1 MAAIPAPPD
10 DAKEFHKVK
19 RVSFFGR
26 KVPIVM
32 QNENGPCPLLGIAN
46 ALLLRNALALGGAAD
61 RPEVSTSE
69 LMSLIAARLLDAN
82 ARSESDLAAPSA
94 LDATDAA
101 TREATRQNR
110 EQNVADAMA
119 VLPALATGLDVNVRF
134 RHALDFEFTAELA
147 IFDLLDVTLCHA
159 WVVDPDDAPTA
170 EAVAGRSYNQ
180 LVERIVALDS
190 PADAKASAKAS
201 ENKGSDEEERR
212 SPPSEKTPSPRR
224 NSSEEEL
231 LRRAVEASLNVDG
244 DEPVGD
250 LSSDPP
256 RSPPP
261 RNFSPSPSTEKLL
274 LSDFLERS
282 ASQLTPYG
290 LANARA
296 SVKERELV
304 VFFRN
309 NHFATVFKLNG
320 ALYLLVTDQGYLGE
334 PDVVW
339 EVLAEPEV
347 PSEPSA
353 GGPVPVA
360 PAVPVGSFVTGDFA
374 PFAPHADPAAAAR
387 SARTE
392 EEAQMAAA
400 LLASAAEARGGA
412 GGRVPDPGGRA
423 GANPSAND
431 GSGGSE
437 ATLLPNDFLRA
448 IPSGARRDVPDAK
461 PSTPSDAAAAPT
473 RHLHHQSSADADYA
487 LAMQLQAEFEEEERR
502 DEERRARARREA
514 AEREAAERE
523 REATRRPAGR
533 RAAGPGAA
541 TTGAAERNRR
551 RHANRRPSSSSD
563 CAVM

>member
-1 MAAIPAPPD
+1 
-10 DAKEFHKVK
+10 
-19 RVSFFGR
+19 
-26 KVPIVM
+26 
-32 QNENGPCPLLGIAN
+32 
-46 ALLLRNALALGGAAD
+46 
-61 RPEVSTSE
+61 
-69 LMSLIAARLLDAN
+69 
-82 ARSESDLAAPSA
+82 
-94 LDATDAA
+94 
-101 TREATRQNR
+101 
-110 EQNVADAMA
+110 MA

-250 LSSDPP
+250 SSSDPP

-304 VFFRN
+304 VFFGF
-309 NHFATVFKLNG
+309 H
-320 ALYLLVTDQGYLGE
+320 
-334 PDVVW
+334 PDDRKYPLACSIGK
-339 EVLAEPEV
+339 VLIKA
-347 PSEPSA
+347 SS
-353 GGPVPVA
+353 
-360 PAVPVGSFVTGDFA
+360 
-374 PFAPHADPAAAAR
+374 DPWAKTLIEHHGFLR
-387 SARTE
+387 QLDSYQIRICNS
-392 EEAQMAAA
+392 A
-400 LLASAAEARGGA
+400 LLRSKHKIEELF
-412 GGRVPDPGGRA
+412 
-423 GANPSAND
+423 N
-431 GSGGSE
+431 
-437 ATLLPNDFLRA
+437 L
-448 IPSGARRDVPDAK
+448 
-461 PSTPSDAAAAPT
+461 
-473 RHLHHQSSADADYA
+473 
-487 LAMQLQAEFEEEERR
+487 QL
-502 DEERRARARREA
+502 
-514 AEREAAERE
+514 
-523 REATRRPAGR
+523 
-533 RAAGPGAA
+533 
-541 TTGAAERNRR
+541 
-551 RHANRRPSSSSD
+551 
-563 CAVM
+563 

>member
-82 ARSESDLAAPSA
+82 ARSERDLAAPSA

-250 LSSDPP
+250 SSSDPP

-353 GGPVPVA
+353 GGA
-360 PAVPVGSFVTGDFA
+360 C
-374 PFAPHADPAAAAR
+374 
-387 SARTE
+387 E
-392 EEAQMAAA
+392 
-400 LLASAAEARGGA
+400 
-412 GGRVPDPGGRA
+412 
-423 GANPSAND
+423 
-431 GSGGSE
+431 
-437 ATLLPNDFLRA
+437 
-448 IPSGARRDVPDAK
+448 
-461 PSTPSDAAAAPT
+461 
-473 RHLHHQSSADADYA
+473 
-487 LAMQLQAEFEEEERR
+487 
-502 DEERRARARREA
+502 
-514 AEREAAERE
+514 
-523 REATRRPAGR
+523 
-533 RAAGPGAA
+533 
-541 TTGAAERNRR
+541 
-551 RHANRRPSSSSD
+551 
-563 CAVM
+563 

>member
-1 MAAIPAPPD
+1 
-10 DAKEFHKVK
+10 
-19 RVSFFGR
+19 
-26 KVPIVM
+26 
-32 QNENGPCPLLGIAN
+32 
-46 ALLLRNALALGGAAD
+46 
-61 RPEVSTSE
+61 
-69 LMSLIAARLLDAN
+69 
-82 ARSESDLAAPSA
+82 
-94 LDATDAA
+94 
-101 TREATRQNR
+101 
-110 EQNVADAMA
+110 MA

-201 ENKGSDEEERR
+201 ENKGSDEEERQ

-231 LRRAVEASLNVDG
+231 LRRAMEASLNVDG
-244 DEPVGD
+244 DERVGD
-250 LSSDPP
+250 SSSDPP
-256 RSPPP
+256 RTPTS
-261 RNFSPSPSTEKLL
+261 RFSPSPSTEKLL

-309 NHFATVFKLNG
+309 NHFATVFKLHG

-347 PSEPSA
+347 PREPSA
-353 GGPVPVA
+353 GGPVPAV

-412 GGRVPDPGGRA
+412 GGRDPDPGGRA
-423 GANPSAND
+423 GANPSAID

-437 ATLLPNDFLRA
+437 ATLIPNDFLRA
-448 IPSGARRDVPDAK
+448 IPSGARRDAPDAK
-461 PSTPSDAAAAPT
+461 PPTPSDAAAAPT
-473 RHLHHQSSADADYA
+473 RHLDRQSSADADYA

>member
-82 ARSESDLAAPSA
+82 ARSERDLAAPSA

-250 LSSDPP
+250 SSSDPP

-353 GGPVPVA
+353 GGPVPAV

-412 GGRVPDPGGRA
+412 GGRDPDPGGRA

-448 IPSGARRDVPDAK
+448 IPSGARRDATDAK
-461 PSTPSDAAAAPT
+461 PPTSSDAAAAPT
-473 RHLHHQSSADADYA
+473 RHLDRQSSADADYA